1 MGVAVRDSV
10 DNGSARVVKSSLRF
24 LTVPTISECN
34 DFDGAL
40 EDPREP
46 CDVAVGGAGVGGLGG
61 TAEFFAVAY
70 VIVLAIPDERHT
82 MRKWRERLPIIVTES
97 E

>member
-10 DNGSARVVKSSLRF
+10 DNDSASVVEASLRF
-24 LTVPTISECN
+24 LTVPAISECN

-46 CDVAVGGAGVGGLGG
+46 FDVALEGAGVGGLGG

-82 MRKWRERLPIIVTES
+82 MCKWTKRFPIIVTAS